1 MHTIKIPT
9 LQTFFDQIQDL
20 IDDHGLIVIGS
31 SNQNKTSWAGYEVM
45 NVLLNKFGRTS
56 DIVTMGDLDQ
66 YTDRGQYRVASLDE
80 IRAGMIVYGGAIRS
94 LEKANL
100 LLEAAKT
107 CPVVAITHC
116 FSPVV
121 RFKDMG
127 CDMKQVHE
135 VVKAVFVF
143 EDAPD
148 FRGL

>member
-107 CPVVAITHC
+107 CPVVLSLIHI
-116 FSPVV
+116 
-121 RFKDMG
+121 
-127 CDMKQVHE
+127 
-135 VVKAVFVF
+135 
-143 EDAPD
+143 
-148 FRGL
+148 

>member
-1 MHTIKIPT
+1 
-9 LQTFFDQIQDL
+9 
-20 IDDHGLIVIGS
+20 
-31 SNQNKTSWAGYEVM
+31 
-45 NVLLNKFGRTS
+45 
-56 DIVTMGDLDQ
+56 
-66 YTDRGQYRVASLDE
+66 
-80 IRAGMIVYGGAIRS
+80 MIVYGGAIRS

-121 RFKDMG
+121 CFKDMG